1 MSGEGVWSD
10 DESKEN
16 IETLRE
22 RFNILE
28 SSTYASPRI
37 TMKNDSV
44 SMIAERALPLFFG
57 FIPVAFGIIPFFF
70 IPTLL
75 GGAPI
80 ASSEGLF
87 LTSLAVVLMLFLGGT
102 GIFMI
107 RNHYRG
113 DKWLFIH
120 ETHLELRHENSEKG
134 ILKEFK
140 HILSSDIVKIISE
153 NYVTES
159 TDEDGRN
166 STSVYYVTS
175 ILVYDPYEPES
186 RTNQELCLDLNI
198 RSSSIKESD
207 AISVALNFL
216 ILGIPL
222 PSGTE

>member
-1 MSGEGVWSD
+1 MSGEEVWLD
-10 DESKEN
+10 DANKEN

-70 IPTLL
+70 IAAS
-75 GGAPI
+75 GASI

-87 LTSLAVVLMLFLGGT
+87 LTSLAVVLMLFFGGT

-166 STSVYYVTS
+166 LTSVYYVTS

-198 RSSSIKESD
+198 HSSSIKESD

-222 PSGTE
+222 PSSTE